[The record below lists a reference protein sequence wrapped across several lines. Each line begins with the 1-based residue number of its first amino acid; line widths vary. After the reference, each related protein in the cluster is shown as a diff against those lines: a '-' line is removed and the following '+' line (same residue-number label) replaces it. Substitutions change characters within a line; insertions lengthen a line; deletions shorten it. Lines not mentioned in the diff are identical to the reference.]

1 MQTLYTS
8 EYRLLKF
15 TFHATFLAKR
25 RKDSNDTVK
34 KRKIKNIRFIKKE
47 EETIGHFF
55 GYIYVIQSRRK
66 WSKSREKN
74 IIKKKSKLPFV
85 ALHLKTKNETKF
97 LVYSQIMTTKYK
109 KKCMP
114 LKWWVALWNREYF
127 TFFSKEK
134 WSFDVLQVC
143 TWIYFRRAYK

>member
-25 RKDSNDTVK
+25 RKDSEDTVK
-34 KRKIKNIRFIKKE
+34 KEKNQEHYIYKKRRRNDRAFFLLYLCHTIMKKMIKIK
-47 EETIGHFF
+47 G
-55 GYIYVIQSRRK
+55 
-66 WSKSREKN
+66 KN

-97 LVYSQIMTTKYK
+97 LVYSQIMTMKYK
-109 KKCMP
+109 K
-114 LKWWVALWNREYF
+114 
-127 TFFSKEK
+127 S
-134 WSFDVLQVC
+134 VC
-143 TWIYFRRAYK
+143 L